1 MMSVS
6 DRHAFYQKFILI
18 EEKVLAQ
25 YILRA
30 YESSFPLTSDILMIA
45 PTNSYEIKALKI
57 LLTIIDIIVSLKGI
71 QTFQQDILDVLIVNV
86 RKQKI
91 QTNLFIGFAVFIIL
105 ASNRASLNEEKEE
118 EEEEEELH

>member
-1 MMSVS
+1 
-6 DRHAFYQKFILI
+6 
-18 EEKVLAQ
+18 
-25 YILRA
+25 
-30 YESSFPLTSDILMIA
+30 MIA

-91 QTNLFIGFAVFIIL
+91 QTNLLIGFAVFIIL
-105 ASNRASLNEEKEE
+105 ASNGASLIEE
-118 EEEEEELH
+118 EDEDEDEEIHQSTNYS